1 MQTYP
6 DGSVMSNL
14 FEMQGGVIKVR
25 FRFKED
31 KTLVGQC
38 LNG

>member
-1 MQTYP
+1 MQTNP
-6 DGSVMSNL
+6 DGSVISNL

-25 FRFKED
+25 FKED
-31 KTLVGQC
+31 KILVGQF